1 MCWDCADM
9 DKQKRSPLKRTPQE
23 SVIFLVSALAVLGIL
38 PFAVLR
44 VARHETLVALLDF
57 SLICGIA
64 AMAVYLHC
72 SRKIR
77 VVSIVNTIFYS
88 VGMVLVNYTRGES
101 LVYWAFP
108 VMIATFF
115 LLKPNEAA
123 LSNTVTMLALVYA
136 LIQHV
141 TPVNFATIVVTLLIV
156 NLYSYLFAVRTHEQH
171 DSLSQLASK
180 DFLTGAG
187 NRLALEAQLGQA
199 VTGFQKS
206 KVVASLLLLDI
217 DHFKS
222 INDTHGH
229 MFGDAILV
237 RLSEIVRSRIR
248 SSDAFFRYGGEE
260 FVVIA
265 MGAYLDATFKLAE
278 ELRQLVQESR
288 LVPERELTLSLGV
301 AELREG
307 ESSADW
313 LKRADA
319 ALYDAKRSGRNMTR
333 VAV

>member
-1 MCWDCADM
+1 M
-9 DKQKRSPLKRTPQE
+9 DKHKQQHKQLSVKRTPQE

-38 PFAVLR
+38 PFAILR
-44 VARHETLVALLDF
+44 LVRHETLLALLDF
-57 SLICGIA
+57 SLVSGIGA
-64 AMAVYLHC
+64 TAGYLY
-72 SRKIR
+72 RTRNIR
-77 VVSIVNTIFYS
+77 LVSIFNTIFYS
-88 VGMVLVNYTRGES
+88 VGMVLVIYTRGES
-101 LVYWAFP
+101 VVYWAFP

-123 LSNTVTMLALVYA
+123 IFNTVTMLALIYT
-136 LIQHV
+136 LTKHV
-141 TPVNFATIVVTLLIV
+141 APVNFATIVVTLLIV

-229 MFGDAILV
+229 VFGDAILV

-288 LVPERELTLSLGV
+288 LVPERELTVSLGV

-307 ESSADW
+307 ENSADW

-333 VAV
+333 VSL